1 MHDQKGAGQMEF
13 IYNWILKLSFFAV
26 LGSMILQMLPD
37 HGFQKYVRFVL
48 GLILTAMLVVPVLEL
63 LDKRT
68 AFEEIYHNSV
78 YKIQVSELEE
88 KSQKVQEE
96 ILRIDGQNDENT
108 SQNRRIEVE
117 QIEIGNELFP
127 NKLTNWKKFSFKNLK
142 KDQLLILLLAGILLM
157 VIAVPAGKTKEHA
170 SSASDGNTGKTVR
183 GTSDGTDEEAYTTY
197 LEDRLSR
204 ILSQIEGAGEVKV
217 MITLKSSAEKV
228 LDKDTE
234 SDQETVTEEDS
245 QGGTRQSSKASKKE
259 NTVYASDS
267 TTQGSG
273 SPYVS
278 KELSPEIEGVVVIAD
293 GGGNAV
299 VKENI
304 SSAVQALFDI
314 EPHKIRIMKKQM
326 N

>member
-1 MHDQKGAGQMEF
+1 MKSAK
-13 IYNWILKLSFFAV
+13 NLS
-26 LGSMILQMLPD
+26 
-37 HGFQKYVRFVL
+37 
-48 GLILTAMLVVPVLEL
+48 
-63 LDKRT
+63 
-68 AFEEIYHNSV
+68 
-78 YKIQVSELEE
+78 
-88 KSQKVQEE
+88 
-96 ILRIDGQNDENT
+96 
-108 SQNRRIEVE
+108 
-117 QIEIGNELFP
+117 ELFP

-267 TTQGSG
+267 DSTTQGSG

-278 KELSPEIEGVVVIAD
+278 KELSPEIEGVVLIAD
-293 GGGNAV
+293 GGENAV

>member
-1 MHDQKGAGQMEF
+1 MKSAK
-13 IYNWILKLSFFAV
+13 NLS
-26 LGSMILQMLPD
+26 
-37 HGFQKYVRFVL
+37 
-48 GLILTAMLVVPVLEL
+48 
-63 LDKRT
+63 
-68 AFEEIYHNSV
+68 
-78 YKIQVSELEE
+78 
-88 KSQKVQEE
+88 
-96 ILRIDGQNDENT
+96 
-108 SQNRRIEVE
+108 
-117 QIEIGNELFP
+117 ELFP

-197 LEDRLSR
+197 L
-204 ILSQIEGAGEVKV
+204 
-217 MITLKSSAEKV
+217 
-228 LDKDTE
+228 DTE
-234 SDQETVTEEDS
+234 SHQETVTEEDS

>member
-1 MHDQKGAGQMEF
+1 MKSAKNQNLSNLF
-13 IYNWILKLSFFAV
+13 STKLV
-26 LGSMILQMLPD
+26 
-37 HGFQKYVRFVL
+37 K
-48 GLILTAMLVVPVLEL
+48 
-63 LDKRT
+63 
-68 AFEEIYHNSV
+68 
-78 YKIQVSELEE
+78 
-88 KSQKVQEE
+88 
-96 ILRIDGQNDENT
+96 
-108 SQNRRIEVE
+108 
-117 QIEIGNELFP
+117 
-127 NKLTNWKKFSFKNLK
+127 WKKFSFKNLR
-142 KDQLLILLLAGILLM
+142 KDQLLILLLTGILLM
-157 VIAVPAGKTKEHA
+157 VITVPTGKTKGNA
-170 SSASDGNTGKTVR
+170 SSTSGSNTEKTAS
-183 GTSDGTDEEAYTTY
+183 GTSGGTDEEAYTAY

-204 ILSQIEGAGEVKV
+204 TLSQIEGAGEVKV

-259 NTVYASDS
+259 STVYGSNNENS
-267 TTQGSG
+267 SQGNG

>member
-1 MHDQKGAGQMEF
+1 MKSAK
-13 IYNWILKLSFFAV
+13 NLS
-26 LGSMILQMLPD
+26 
-37 HGFQKYVRFVL
+37 
-48 GLILTAMLVVPVLEL
+48 
-63 LDKRT
+63 
-68 AFEEIYHNSV
+68 
-78 YKIQVSELEE
+78 
-88 KSQKVQEE
+88 
-96 ILRIDGQNDENT
+96 
-108 SQNRRIEVE
+108 
-117 QIEIGNELFP
+117 ELFP

-245 QGGTRQSSKASKKE
+245 QGGTRTSNDISSDRTSIYE
-259 NTVYASDS
+259 QNSD
-267 TTQGSG
+267 GSQ

-278 KELSPEIEGVVVIAD
+278 KELLPEIEGVVVIAD
-293 GGGNAV
+293 GGDNAV
-299 VKENI
+299 VVQNI
-304 SSAVQALFDI
+304 TEAVQALLVLRR
-314 EPHKIRIMKKQM
+314 IR
-326 N
+326 

>member
-1 MHDQKGAGQMEF
+1 MKSAK
-13 IYNWILKLSFFAV
+13 NLS
-26 LGSMILQMLPD
+26 
-37 HGFQKYVRFVL
+37 
-48 GLILTAMLVVPVLEL
+48 
-63 LDKRT
+63 
-68 AFEEIYHNSV
+68 
-78 YKIQVSELEE
+78 
-88 KSQKVQEE
+88 
-96 ILRIDGQNDENT
+96 
-108 SQNRRIEVE
+108 
-117 QIEIGNELFP
+117 ELFP
-127 NKLTNWKKFSFKNLK
+127 NKLTNWKKFSLKNLK

-183 GTSDGTDEEAYTTY
+183 GTSDGTEEAYTTY

-267 TTQGSG
+267 DSTTQGSG

>member
-1 MHDQKGAGQMEF
+1 MKSAK
-13 IYNWILKLSFFAV
+13 NLS
-26 LGSMILQMLPD
+26 
-37 HGFQKYVRFVL
+37 
-48 GLILTAMLVVPVLEL
+48 
-63 LDKRT
+63 
-68 AFEEIYHNSV
+68 
-78 YKIQVSELEE
+78 
-88 KSQKVQEE
+88 
-96 ILRIDGQNDENT
+96 
-108 SQNRRIEVE
+108 
-117 QIEIGNELFP
+117 ELFP

-234 SDQETVTEEDS
+234 SDQETVMEEDS

-259 NTVYASDS
+259 NTVYASDSDS

>member
-1 MHDQKGAGQMEF
+1 MSDKSDEELSPYLPELFRWLKDLNWPGAIC
-13 IYNWILKLSFFAV
+13 IYDRLIISEDELFEYELKVS
-26 LGSMILQMLPD
+26 IT
-37 HGFQKYVRFVL
+37 
-48 GLILTAMLVVPVLEL
+48 TA
-63 LDKRT
+63 K
-68 AFEEIYHNSV
+68 A
-78 YKIQVSELEE
+78 
-88 KSQKVQEE
+88 
-96 ILRIDGQNDENT
+96 QND
-108 SQNRRIEVE
+108 
-117 QIEIGNELFP
+117 
-127 NKLTNWKKFSFKNLK
+127 KLWLQALKNLK

-204 ILSQIEGAGEVKV
+204 ILSQIEGTGEVKV

-234 SDQETVTEEDS
+234 SDQETVMEEDS

-259 NTVYASDS
+259 NTVYASDSDS

-314 EPHKIRIMKKQM
+314 EPHKIRIMKKQT

>member
-1 MHDQKGAGQMEF
+1 MKSAK
-13 IYNWILKLSFFAV
+13 NLS
-26 LGSMILQMLPD
+26 
-37 HGFQKYVRFVL
+37 
-48 GLILTAMLVVPVLEL
+48 
-63 LDKRT
+63 
-68 AFEEIYHNSV
+68 
-78 YKIQVSELEE
+78 
-88 KSQKVQEE
+88 
-96 ILRIDGQNDENT
+96 
-108 SQNRRIEVE
+108 
-117 QIEIGNELFP
+117 ELFP

-234 SDQETVTEEDS
+234 SDQDS

-267 TTQGSG
+267 DSATQGSG

>member
-1 MHDQKGAGQMEF
+1 
-13 IYNWILKLSFFAV
+13 
-26 LGSMILQMLPD
+26 
-37 HGFQKYVRFVL
+37 
-48 GLILTAMLVVPVLEL
+48 
-63 LDKRT
+63 
-68 AFEEIYHNSV
+68 
-78 YKIQVSELEE
+78 
-88 KSQKVQEE
+88 
-96 ILRIDGQNDENT
+96 
-108 SQNRRIEVE
+108 
-117 QIEIGNELFP
+117 
-127 NKLTNWKKFSFKNLK
+127 
-142 KDQLLILLLAGILLM
+142 M

-170 SSASDGNTGKTVR
+170 SSASDGNAGKTVR

-204 ILSQIEGAGEVKV
+204 ILSQIEGAGEVKG

-259 NTVYASDS
+259 NTVYASDSDS